1 MKANERDQL
10 LRELLPGN
18 ELSAF
23 RQESLALGLAAL
35 QRKRQRRRVFRAS
48 TAAALVLVVA
58 SGLLWQLTR
67 PPAAPRRPVS
77 EDFARVSLP
86 SNAPAATLISDD
98 ELLTLFPNRSLAL
111 IGKPGHQRLLFL
123 DEEKNARTYE

>member
-1 MKANERDQL
+1 MKADDQDQL
-10 LRELLPGN
+10 LRELLPGK

-35 QRKRQRRRVFRAS
+35 QRRRQRRQIFRAS
-48 TAAALVLVVA
+48 AAAILVLLVA

-67 PPAAPRRPVS
+67 SPATQRRPVS
-77 EDFARVSLP
+77 PEFARAPLP
-86 SNAPAATLISDD
+86 SNTPSATLISDD
-98 ELLTLFPNRSLAL
+98 ELLALFPNRSLAL

-123 DEEKNARTYE
+123 DEEVKR